1 MRKLVPAMW
10 LLMGLLWLGGAV
22 AATADEGGTV
32 LQGGV
37 NPGYH
42 DKPAWFKNSFMD
54 LNEDVS
60 EARAAGKRVLLY
72 FYQDGCPYCEKLL
85 RENFGHAAISAKT
98 QRLYDV
104 IAINLWGDREVTGT
118 DGASMTEKQFAEQL
132 KVMYTPT
139 LLFLDDAGAPLL
151 RLNGYYAPE
160 RFDIALDY
168 GAQRER
174 NGLSFRDYA
183 AQRTGARKALQQQAN
198 PLFLAPPH
206 ALARNRVTAQRPLLV
221 LFEQADCAACTEFHR
236 DILARPES
244 RTLLQ
249 RFDAVQ
255 LDMWG
260 DTTLVKPDGR
270 RATAAEWARQ
280 LNIQYT
286 PSLVFFDEQGRE
298 VFRTE
303 AYLRTFHI
311 QSVMEYIASGAYRR
325 QPNLQRY
332 IQERADHLREQ
343 GVVVDLME

>member
-1 MRKLVPAMW
+1 MRKLALGFG
-10 LLMGLLWLGGAV
+10 LLGVLWLGNAV
-22 AATADEGGTV
+22 AAADDAV

-42 DKPAWFKNSFMD
+42 DQPEWFKNSFLD
-54 LNEDVS
+54 LAEDVA

-72 FYQDGCPYCEKLL
+72 FYQDGCPYCKKLL
-85 RENFGHAAISAKT
+85 EDNFGQPAIAAKT

-104 IAINLWGDREVTGT
+104 IAVNIWGDRAVTDV
-118 DGASMTEKQFAEQL
+118 DGAALSEKAFAERL

-139 LLFLDDAGAPLL
+139 LVFLDDDGAPRL

-168 GAQRER
+168 GARRQ
-174 NGLSFRDYA
+174 NDGLAFRDYA
-183 AQRTGARKALQQQAN
+183 AQRAGKRTVQPLQAN
-198 PLFLAPPH
+198 PLFLQPPY
-206 ALARNRVTAQRPLLV
+206 ALARNRVAAQRPLLV
-221 LFEQADCAACTEFHR
+221 LFEQAACADCVEFHR
-236 DILARPES
+236 DILARPQTKE
-244 RTLLQ
+244 LLQ

-255 LDMWG
+255 LDMWS
-260 DTTLVKPDGR
+260 DVKLVKPDGNR
-270 RATAAEWARQ
+270 TTAADWARQ

-303 AYLRTFHI
+303 AYLRTFHV
-311 QSVMEYIASGAYRR
+311 QSVLEYVASGAYRR

-332 IQERADHLREQ
+332 IQERADHLRAQ

>member
-1 MRKLVPAMW
+1 MRKPALGIW
-10 LLMGLLWLGGAV
+10 LLGLLWLGGAV
-22 AATADEGGTV
+22 AATPGAGEVV

-54 LNEDVS
+54 LADDVA
-60 EARAAGKRVLLY
+60 EAREAGRRVLLY
-72 FYQDGCPYCEKLL
+72 FYQDGCPYCKKLL
-85 RENFGHAAISAKT
+85 DDNFGAVSGAAKT

-104 IAINLWGDREVTGT
+104 IAINLWGDREVTGV
-118 DGASMTEKQFAEQL
+118 DGVTLTEKQFAEQL

-139 LLFLDDAGAPLL
+139 LLFLDDAGMPLL
-151 RLNGYYAPE
+151 RLNGYYAPD
-160 RFDIALDY
+160 RFDLALDY
-168 GAQRER
+168 GARREAD
-174 NGLSFRDYA
+174 GLSFRDYA
-183 AQRTGARKALQQQAN
+183 AQRAGGKVTAQLQAN
-198 PLFLAPPH
+198 PLFLQPPY
-206 ALARNRVTAQRPLLV
+206 ALARNRIAAQRPLLV
-221 LFEQADCAACTEFHR
+221 LFEQADCPTCAEFHR

-244 RTLLQ
+244 RDLLQ

-260 DTTLVKPDGR
+260 TTAMVTPDGSR
-270 RATAAEWARQ
+270 TTARDWAQQ

-286 PSLVFFDEQGRE
+286 PSLVFFDEQGKE
-298 VFRTE
+298 VFRSE
-303 AYLRTFHI
+303 AYLRTFHV

-343 GVVVDLME
+343 GVVVDLMD

>member
-1 MRKLVPAMW
+1 MRKSVPEMW
-10 LLMGLLWLGGAV
+10 LLMGLLWLGGAM
-22 AATADEGGTV
+22 AATPDAGGTV

-42 DKPAWFKNSFMD
+42 DKPEWFKNSFMD
-54 LNEDVS
+54 LNEDVA
-60 EARAAGKRVLLY
+60 EARAAGRRVLLY

-85 RENFGHAAISAKT
+85 RENFGDAAIAAKT

-104 IAINLWGDREVTGT
+104 IAINLWGDREVTGM
-118 DGASMTEKQFAEQL
+118 DGAGVTEKQFAERL

-168 GAQRER
+168 GARRETDD
-174 NGLSFRDYA
+174 LSFRDYA
-183 AQRTGARKALQQQAN
+183 ARRAGARPVSQLQAN

-206 ALARNRVTAQRPLLV
+206 ALARNRVAAQRPLLV
-221 LFEQADCAACTEFHR
+221 LFEQADCAACAEFHR
-236 DILARPES
+236 EILARPES
-244 RTLLQ
+244 RALLQ

-255 LDMWG
+255 LDMWS
-260 DTTLVKPDGR
+260 DATLVRPDGKR
-270 RATAAEWARQ
+270 SSAAEWARQ

-286 PSLVFFDEQGRE
+286 PSLVFFDEQGKE

-343 GVVVDLME
+343 GVAVDLME